1 MFSKDYDINENS
13 EDLDFV
19 ENIVCDYYVVSGS
32 SGLHPCNTSNYQ
44 MAQHL
49 VGPQCLKAWVSNLR
63 KGKSDEKLIL
73 KGYWI

>member
-49 VGPQCLKAWVSNLR
+49 VGPQCLKA
-63 KGKSDEKLIL
+63 
-73 KGYWI
+73 